1 MSSRTISTLAI
12 AAVLALGGCGGGEDR
27 NAQAGSGDPYGAT
40 GAPGADITD
49 GGADDGADGAADA
62 NTN

>member
-1 MSSRTISTLAI
+1 MNSRTLGTVAI
-12 AAVLALGGCGGGEDR
+12 AAILTLGGCADGGDR

-40 GAPGADITD
+40 GAPGADMTD